1 MCLGASSIP
10 WCRRPRDCN
19 AAVLLPHHLE
29 VHLLLLPA
37 LLQRKDVNPVT
48 ASAAMPVLRTPP
60 PPRTKDAGPAVA
72 QGRRIRCGLR
82 LGAERTPVPSRQ
94 SSRAWRWRGCPRRL
108 RQPRGTYVDPS
119 PCLIVMCAMCL
130 PHPPPPRPP
139 HGGQDCP
146 LCPCAAGARGNQQK
160 APILPQ
166 VAALAF
172 SNRRHIST
180 IWPRVANCHILA
192 HRQPQFTPKEGISLA
207 VTRSI
212 VPLRHGGPLL
222 TTDAAMWPDS
232 GAMVACFMEHIRPGW
247 KVPYL
252 SA

>member
-139 HGGQDCP
+139 M
-146 LCPCAAGARGNQQK
+146 
-160 APILPQ
+160 
-166 VAALAF
+166 
-172 SNRRHIST
+172 
-180 IWPRVANCHILA
+180 
-192 HRQPQFTPKEGISLA
+192 A
-207 VTRSI
+207 VVI
-212 VPLRHGGPLL
+212 VPYARVPLVRAAISKRHQSCHKWLHWHSPTGATYQQYGRGWQIVIFWP
-222 TTDAAMWPDS
+222 TDNPNSRRKRVYHW
-232 GAMVACFMEHIRPGW
+232 
-247 KVPYL
+247 L
-252 SA
+252 